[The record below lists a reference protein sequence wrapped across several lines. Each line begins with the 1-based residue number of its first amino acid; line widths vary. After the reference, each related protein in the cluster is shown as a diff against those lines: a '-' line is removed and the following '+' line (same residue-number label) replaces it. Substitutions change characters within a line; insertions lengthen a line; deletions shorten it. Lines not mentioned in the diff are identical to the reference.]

1 MNLQIMQR
9 DDEGGDVRQTVLSK
23 QASSL
28 PLSLGELTASGS
40 QIQAASGCQAL
51 LCFDTQRCPQQKHG
65 GRRGRGK
72 VAAEAFANAK
82 IHSPFVFLVPIRRTN
97 KTFAVGH
104 LRQTHALEA
113 EE

>member
-9 DDEGGDVRQTVLSK
+9 DDEGGDVRQTVPSE
-23 QASSL
+23 QAASL
-28 PLSLGELTASGS
+28 PHPLSELTASGP

-51 LCFDTQRCPQQKHG
+51 LCFDTQCCPQQKHG

-72 VAAEAFANAK
+72 VAAEAFVNAR
-82 IHSPFVFLVPIRRTN
+82 IHSPFVFLVRIRRTN
-97 KTFAVGH
+97 KTFTVGH
-104 LRQTHALEA
+104 LRQTDTLEA